1 MCIHR
6 VKRAIFGAGIIV
18 LLIAACNQLD
28 TVLPSGGTYQ
38 VDAINGGFSLNDYS
52 VIAAGDTVRP
62 YFVNPVTNDPD
73 MRALVLYVED
83 SQGGILGS
91 RVIYS
96 PDSGSVL
103 LPPFR
108 GERVSDTA
116 KGDGGSAGAVLQEDD
131 VTVPVKNFAGKLPPF
146 PLPDKLEIGAYSL
159 IFEIRG
165 EQTVLNRISQPFHY
179 IGDRKFTTGEI
190 RYYLPEFNEHSR
202 MASPGLTVMLEAQVD
217 YGEGLDPYIVWYNG
231 KNNIGEGFAAAGA
244 VRLLWAVPPRS
255 GFHTI
260 RAEFFPSE
268 PRAGQKGKIKEFSL
282 PVSQKNKAG
291 SGPAAGDY
299 LYWYRFAGDLLDAKT
314 GRGLNPVQE
323 DKASLSWYP
332 AGQVYG
338 LVLDKGE
345 SYEAPSHFLNLSEN
359 GGDRLGFFIR
369 ALPLEDG
376 NIFSARLGSFLWV
389 NLSLEGE
396 VLFLDLK
403 EQNQTSRISKA
414 FPDSERGPAFTGV
427 FITVKFDKSRVSAS
441 LELGLPDEAGGSW
454 PGMGDDELSD
464 GMPIQNPAEWA
475 EIDLGLPLSGE
486 MRSWI
491 GADPESRPEAGA
503 ENPPSGSSEKPAV
516 LPPVLVLDDFA
527 ALFRAF
533 RGGAK
538 EADGTLNQN
547 NG

>member
-1 MCIHR
+1 MCIRR
-6 VKRAIFGAGIIV
+6 VKWAIFRAGVIV
-18 LLIAACNQLD
+18 LLAAACNQLD

-38 VDAINGGFSLNDYS
+38 VDAINGGTSVNEYS
-52 VIAAGDTVRP
+52 VIAAGDIVRP
-62 YFVNPVTNDPD
+62 YFVNPVTDDPD
-73 MRALVLYVED
+73 MRALVLYVEN
-83 SQGGILGS
+83 SRGEVLGS

-96 PDSGSVL
+96 PDLVPAL
-103 LPPFR
+103 PPPFR
-108 GERVSDTA
+108 GEYVPDPA
-116 KGDGGSAGAVLQEDD
+116 KGDGGDAGAVLQGDD
-131 VTVPVKNFAGKLPPF
+131 ISVPVKNFAGKLPPF

-159 IFEIRG
+159 VFEIRG
-165 EQTVLNRISQPFHY
+165 EYTVLNRISQPFHY
-179 IGDRKFTTGEI
+179 IGDREFTVGEI

-231 KNNIGEGFAAAGA
+231 KSKIGEGFAAAGA
-244 VRLLWAVPPRS
+244 VRLLWAIPPRS
-255 GFHTI
+255 GFNTI
-260 RAEFFPSE
+260 RAELFPSE

-282 PVSQKNKAG
+282 PVSQKNKAV
-291 SGPAAGDY
+291 SGLAAGDY

-314 GRGLNPVQE
+314 GRGLNPVQG
-323 DKASLSWYP
+323 DRASLPWYP
-332 AGQVYG
+332 AGRVYG
-338 LVLDKGE
+338 LALDRGE
-345 SYEAPSHFLNLSEN
+345 RYEAPNHFLNLSEN

-376 NIFSARLGSFLWV
+376 TIFSARLGSFLWV
-389 NLSLEGE
+389 NLSLEAG

-403 EQNQTSRISKA
+403 EQNQTSRISKVL
-414 FPDSERGPAFTGV
+414 PDSGRGPAFTGV
-427 FITVKFDKSRVSAS
+427 FITMKFDKSRVSAS
-441 LELGLPDEAGGSW
+441 LALGAPDEAGGSW

-464 GMPIQNPAEWA
+464 GMPIQDPAEWA

-503 ENPPSGSSEKPAV
+503 ENPPSGSSEQSAVSPPA
-516 LPPVLVLDDFA
+516 LVLDDFA

-538 EADGTLNQN
+538 EADGTLN
-547 NG
+547 